1 MSDKKRKIWGYLFMH
16 LLFLI
21 YSMTSV
27 ISRKIGETE
36 PFSRE
41 FILGYALIF
50 VCLGLYA
57 LGWQQVLKIFPLFQA
72 YSSKAVVVIWGI
84 LWGAVIFG
92 EKITPGRILGAALII
107 CGVILFAKDEPD
119 KQKGGEKRS

>member
-1 MSDKKRKIWGYLFMH
+1 MSDRKRKIWGYLFMH
-16 LLFLI
+16 VLFLI

-27 ISRKIGETE
+27 ISRKIGGTE
-36 PFSRE
+36 PFSRD
-41 FILGYALIF
+41 FFLGYLLIF

-92 EKITPGRILGAALII
+92 ENITPGRILGAALIV
-107 CGVILFAKDEPD
+107 CGVLLFAKDEPD
-119 KQKGGEKRS
+119 REKGGEKRA